1 MTEEVRVSPDGTHIL
16 VRSAGPPSLGEMK
29 QTLARIVELRRD
41 HEIDEVLVDSRGRSG
56 QPSVAD
62 IYNGGELL
70 AKALGS
76 RTRVAV
82 LVGELTADHSLFENV
97 AVNRGSIVAYFQQE
111 DFALR
116 WLSQND
122 R

>member
-29 QTLARIVELRRD
+29 RTLARIVELRRD
-41 HEIDEVLVDSRGRSG
+41 HEIDKVLVDSRARTG
-56 QPSVAD
+56 QPSVPD
-62 IYNGGELL
+62 IYDGGELL

-76 RTRVAV
+76 GTRVAV
-82 LVGELTADHSLFENV
+82 LINELMADHTLFENV

>member
-1 MTEEVRVSPDGTHIL
+1 MLFARGSRGTFDSTFMTEEVRISPDGTYIL

-41 HEIDEVLVDSRGRSG
+41 HEIDEVLVDSRARTG

-76 RTRVAV
+76 GTRVAV
-82 LVGELTADHSLFENV
+82 LVNELISDHTF
-97 AVNRGSIVAYFQQE
+97 F
-111 DFALR
+111 
-116 WLSQND
+116 
-122 R
+122 